1 VRLDGSSSAV
11 SSAASQSGWRHVHG
25 RLGLAPMHGRHVASG
40 RWPLHGGVQG
50 GDGSFPVTACAGP
63 EERGR
68 DPIDGGAL
76 FGGVILAPE
85 VDAVVGRAEG
95 PGSNGGSSQ
104 GPSVGFPSSSGGPG
118 RSLESVGPVRPLEIV
133 GPEIE
138 LHLGGSGVDSGDLRS
153 TFVGGGVAPSPAAG
167 ATPVAAKAGM
177 VPAADA
183 DMIPPSP
190 TAGAPPVT
198 KDAGM
203 VPAADA
209 GLVPPLPAADAAD
222 MAPAAVGPPSSFPAA
237 ASGGLPVAGSG
248 EPSSSSTA
256 PPVLTGGMKS
266 LTMMLG
272 PGTRIWPR
280 SPITYSRK
288 GRRVVASPVLS
299 PVPAQPRFVERM
311 SKAVD
316 SILDDPPMRQRRPR
330 NHAGGT
336 LPRRSRRLAGAG
348 VEPPSIPQR
357 IPLGKLRI
365 VKELGLLQTD
375 HAELLSPGVLDDYA
389 KVFEKRPSVLQLK
402 SLALLLNMSIPED
415 LLGEPASGEI

>member
-1 VRLDGSSSAV
+1 V
-11 SSAASQSGWRHVHG
+11 
-25 RLGLAPMHGRHVASG
+25 
-40 RWPLHGGVQG
+40 
-50 GDGSFPVTACAGP
+50 
-63 EERGR
+63 
-68 DPIDGGAL
+68 
-76 FGGVILAPE
+76 
-85 VDAVVGRAEG
+85 
-95 PGSNGGSSQ
+95 
-104 GPSVGFPSSSGGPG
+104 
-118 RSLESVGPVRPLEIV
+118 SVGPVRPLEIV

-167 ATPVAAKAGM
+167 ATPVAAKARM

-183 DMIPPSP
+183 GMP
-190 TAGAPPVT
+190 TAGAPPVAQ
-198 KDAGM
+198 DAGM
-203 VPAADA
+203 APAADA
-209 GLVPPLPAADAAD
+209 GLVPPLPTADAPLVTGNAD

-248 EPSSSSTA
+248 EPSSSSAA
-256 PPVLTGGMKS
+256 PPVLSGGMKS
-266 LTMMLG
+266 LRMMLG

-299 PVPAQPRFVERM
+299 PAPAQPGFVERM

-389 KVFEKRPSVLQLK
+389 KVFEKRLSDLQLK